1 VESLHA
7 ADAALYP
14 AARNGVLRLGYSDTD
29 DVEDFPIP
37 DFLFDADGTTPIGL
51 LADAPNLNTFF
62 IKPFQGVDVAEAEV
76 LKDGELL
83 AILLDVQ
90 YPATMSEG

>member
-37 DFLFDADGTTPIGL
+37 NFLFDADGTTPIGL

-62 IKPFQGVDVAEAEV
+62 IKPW
-76 LKDGELL
+76 
-83 AILLDVQ
+83 
-90 YPATMSEG
+90 